1 MATQLVYMEDFDV
14 VTCAAVVTAVE
25 KTEDGRISLQLDRTC
40 FYPRGGGQDWDEG
53 TVANADGS
61 AIMAVREVRLDE
73 NGEVH
78 HLGTFENGALK
89 IGDEVRCSVNKERR
103 SVNTR
108 LHSAG
113 HVVDMAVDQ
122 LGLDWVPG
130 KGGHYPYMSFVEY
143 SAELDPV
150 AAEELR
156 SKIEAAANQII
167 QAGSRNTIR
176 FMQVDEMHTVCRH
189 VPENIPKNKP
199 ARIVMYSESFG
210 IPCGGTHVRDVH
222 DVGHITIT
230 KLKSKQGITKVSY
243 AVEGI
248 N

>member
-1 MATQLVYMEDFDV
+1 MTTQLVYLEDFDV
-14 VTCAAVVTAVE
+14 LACNATVTAVE
-25 KTEDGRISLQLDRTC
+25 QIENGRVDVRCDRSC

-53 TVANADGS
+53 TITNADGS
-61 AIMAVREVRLDE
+61 TIFAVSEVRLDE

-78 HLGTFENGALK
+78 HLGSYEKGALK
-89 IGDEVRCSVNKERR
+89 TGDKVKCDVNVNRR
-103 SVNTR
+103 SINTR

-113 HVVDMAVDQ
+113 HVVDMAVDR
-122 LGLDWVPG
+122 LGLGWVSG

-143 SAELDPV
+143 SAEVDP
-150 AAEELR
+150 ATSEELR
-156 SKIEAAANQII
+156 AKIEATANEIVE
-167 QAGSRNTIR
+167 AGSNNEIR
-176 FMQVDEMHTVCRH
+176 FMPVEEMHTVCRH

-199 ARIVMYSESFG
+199 ARVVMYSDNFG
-210 IPCGGTHVRDVH
+210 IPCGGTHVRNVH

-230 KLKSKQGITKVSY
+230 KLKSKQGVTKVSY